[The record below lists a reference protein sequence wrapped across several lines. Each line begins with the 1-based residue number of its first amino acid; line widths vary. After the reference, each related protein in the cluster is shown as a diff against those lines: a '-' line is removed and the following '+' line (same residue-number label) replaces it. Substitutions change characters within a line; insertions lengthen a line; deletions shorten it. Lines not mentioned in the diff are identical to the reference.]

1 MRLRTCIVLVVS
13 VGLSS
18 GACSQAEGPVPT
30 PSADV
35 LVELDDVARDLQNVA
50 SARDPQARQELA
62 DDLRKYA
69 DAPDAEAAVDDLS
82 RRTAAVLAGVDLAE
96 EPAQRLAESL
106 WRSVVSS
113 ELSEQQVETLQSE
126 VLSLL
131 MAEGVAEESA
141 QQVVAQIGEVQGT
154 VATRSRRWYELF

>member
-1 MRLRTCIVLVVS
+1 MS

-18 GACSQAEGPVPT
+18 GACSQVEGPVAT
-30 PSADV
+30 PSANV

-62 DDLRKYA
+62 DDLRKYTR
-69 DAPDAEAAVDDLS
+69 APAAAAAVDDLS
-82 RRTAAVLAGVDLAE
+82 QRIAVVLAGVDLAE

-113 ELSEQQVETLQSE
+113 ELSEEQIETLQSD

-141 QQVVAQIGEVQGT
+141 QQVTAQIGEVQGT
-154 VATRSRRWYELF
+154 VATRTRRWYELF